1 MDGYIVGS
9 MISANSIT
17 GEQIQ
22 ANSIKT
28 ANLEVDVQEKITSA
42 TDEETVKTL
51 IKADLDGFQVNVSN
65 TYETKTNVE
74 TKVASTL
81 NSAKS
86 YADTKKNEAISSA
99 NNTLNTTIANYY
111 TKEQTDS
118 RINVAKDAINLG
130 VSQTYETKANVESKI
145 NGIQIGGRNLILNSK
160 TILLNGS
167 DNGNSNCSVVEE
179 DYVKISPKNNG
190 NVYNTAIYTSVN
202 RMQGETYTLS
212 FDILTPTRIGFY
224 WYPSEHYS
232 KPNYINADDKW
243 QRVSFTYTQIN
254 ADSTSTSAQ
263 LFGLQGLVGGQIYKY
278 RNLKLE
284 IGNKATDWIPAPE
297 DIDSAIDK
305 KANSTDV
312 YKKTEVY
319 TKSETDSKIT
329 IAKDEINLGVSNTY
343 ETKTNVTTKINGV
356 NDSISSLT
364 TRMTNAESK
373 ITDTAITNTVKQNF
387 YTKEETNNQITSK
400 GYQTESQVQQT
411 VNTVKFSFQE
421 SGGYNLLKNSK
432 WDAKKEQWTFTN
444 DSYVSVIEDAAAGT
458 NYLRCQTVNGATHGC
473 SQTIKVEKDNTY
485 VASAKVDF
493 DNGAIA
499 VLRVQVNGSTYYA
512 KTNQASQYRNKV
524 LFVSFP
530 VTTSGDAVITL
541 YTDSSSTTGK
551 YARFRYSQVE
561 LGSEFSPWSPNPYEI
576 YGGVATIDKDKVRIQ
591 HDNGSYS
598 QMAVSGFKRFDSGA
612 GRDYHYLS
620 SNGVVNVSNGTPV
633 TVTLPSEFKGKDF
646 KVTLSIFK
654 VNIPSGVGWNGIY
667 DIDSYTSNVDR
678 SNAKFTVEAMV
689 KSVNGQ
695 YGTVDISYVVIA

>member
-1 MDGYIVGS
+1 MSEI
-9 MISANSIT
+9 ISNSFSLKVNNSDTIHEVVSNSFSLKINNVEPESPPTIPPEQIADLNGALEQYLVALKFLREKIQEAHNKNAYDITREYTNAQIKVLSDSIT
-17 GEQIQ
+17 QRVDRVEEKQTSVDGKVSALETWKSSAEQ
-22 ANSIKT
+22 
-28 ANLEVDVQEKITSA
+28 KITA
-42 TDEETVKTL
+42 DAIINTV
-51 IKADLDGFQVNVSN
+51 S
-65 TYETKTNVE
+65 
-74 TKVASTL
+74 STITQ
-81 NSAKS
+81 A
-86 YADTKKNEAISSA
+86 KNEAINEANSNTTNALQGYPTTTQMNSAIQQTANSINATVSSNYTDLNGKIQSA
-99 NNTLNTTIANYY
+99 NAAITQTAESIQSSISQQYY
-111 TKEQTDS
+111 
-118 RINVAKDAINLG
+118 N
-130 VSQTYETKANVESKI
+130 
-145 NGIQIGGRNLILNSK
+145 
-160 TILLNGS
+160 
-167 DNGNSNCSVVEE
+167 
-179 DYVKISPKNNG
+179 
-190 NVYNTAIYTSVN
+190 
-202 RMQGETYTLS
+202 
-212 FDILTPTRIGFY
+212 
-224 WYPSEHYS
+224 
-232 KPNYINADDKW
+232 
-243 QRVSFTYTQIN
+243 
-254 ADSTSTSAQ
+254 
-263 LFGLQGLVGGQIYKY
+263 
-278 RNLKLE
+278 
-284 IGNKATDWIPAPE
+284 
-297 DIDSAIDK
+297 
-305 KANSTDV
+305 
-312 YKKTEVY
+312 
-319 TKSETDSKIT
+319 
-329 IAKDEINLGVSNTY
+329 KDEI
-343 ETKTNVTTKINGV
+343 EK
-356 NDSISSLT
+356 
-364 TRMTNAESK
+364 
-373 ITDTAITNTVKQNF
+373 
-387 YTKEETNNQITSK
+387 K
-400 GYQTESQVQQT
+400 GYQTSSQVQQA
-411 VNTVKFSFQE
+411 VNSVKFSFQE

-458 NYLRCQTVNGATHGC
+458 NYLRCQTANGATHGC

-530 VTTSGDAVITL
+530 VTASGNAVITL

-598 QMAVSGFKRFDSGA
+598 QMAVSGFKRFDSGT

-620 SNGVVNVSNGTPV
+620 SNGVINVSNRTPV